1 MIMPEA
7 RGSFSQAL
15 FGAMGTGGGELPTT
29 DLIESRDDAAISLW
43 TLYELHYA
51 GFEEVDDR
59 LEWDPALLR
68 IRAQLE
74 GEFEAELRNRFVPP
88 EQGDDDIAEEL
99 FSLVADH
106 DGPSLATF
114 VRRSA
119 TGDQTRELLRHRSIY
134 HLKESDS
141 TMWVMP
147 RVGRRSQTALMEL
160 EFDEYGHGDASR
172 HHSALFAE
180 GLDHVGLT
188 STHGAYI
195 DDAPVEIL
203 HQNNAM
209 SLFGLHRRLRGAALG
224 HLAAFEMTSSIPS
237 RKISQ
242 GLQRLGL
249 DGPMSH
255 YYDEHVE
262 ADAVHEQ
269 LAARSIC
276 ASLVHDH
283 PDLRDDVLL
292 GAFVCL
298 DLEARYA
305 HTMLDRWQP

>member
-1 MIMPEA
+1 MMMPQA
-7 RGSFSQAL
+7 RGSFSEAL
-15 FGAMGTGGGELPTT
+15 FVAMRSGGDVPSTR
-29 DLIESRDDAAISLW
+29 LIESRGDAAISLW
-43 TLYELHYA
+43 TLYQLHYA
-51 GFEEVDDR
+51 GLDDVDDR
-59 LEWDPALLR
+59 LEWDPALLG
-68 IRAQLE
+68 IRAELE
-74 GEFEAELRNRFVPP
+74 RDLEAELRHRFVVP
-88 EQGDDDIAEEL
+88 EHVPDDIAEAL
-99 FSLVADH
+99 FSVVEDH

-119 TGDQTRELLRHRSIY
+119 TSDQTLELLRHRSIY

-160 EFDEYGHGDASR
+160 EYDEYGHGDFSR
-172 HHSALFAE
+172 HHSGLFAE
-180 GLDHVGLT
+180 GLDHVGLR
-188 STHGAYI
+188 STYGAYI
-195 DDAPVEIL
+195 DEAPVEIL
-203 HQNNAM
+203 QQNNAM

-224 HLAAFEMTSSIPS
+224 HLAAFEITSSLPS
-237 RKISQ
+237 RMISQ

-276 ASLVHDH
+276 GALVQENPH
-283 PDLRDDVLL
+283 LSDDVLF
-292 GAFVCL
+292 GAFACL
-298 DLEARYA
+298 ELEAHYGQV
-305 HTMLDRWQP
+305 MLERWQA